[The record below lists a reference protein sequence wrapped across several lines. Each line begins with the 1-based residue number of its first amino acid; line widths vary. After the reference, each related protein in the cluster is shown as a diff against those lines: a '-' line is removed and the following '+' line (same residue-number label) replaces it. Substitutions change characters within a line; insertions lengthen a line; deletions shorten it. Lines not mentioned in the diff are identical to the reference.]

1 MTSRDFSNWM
11 WGEALSMIERAERL
25 QRQFFQHA
33 TSVSTV
39 AWEPPVD
46 ILESAE
52 EVCVQIALPG
62 VPADSITIAL
72 DPGGLHVSALRAF
85 PCRDDTMNVHRLEIP
100 YGRFERH
107 IGLPLGDP
115 YVPLELVDRRLA
127 DGVLTVVF
135 RKKEGA

>member
-11 WGEALSMIERAERL
+11 WGEALSMLERAERL

-33 TSVSTV
+33 AV

-46 ILESAE
+46 IVETTDGLR
-52 EVCVQIALPG
+52 VQVALPG
-62 VPADSITIAL
+62 VPAEAITVGL
-72 DPGGLHVSALRAF
+72 DPSGLRVSALRAF
-85 PCRDDTMNVHRLEIP
+85 ACRDDTMNVLRLEIP

-115 YVPLELVDRRLA
+115 YAPLELVDKQLA
-127 DGVLTVVF
+127 DGVLTLVF
-135 RKKEGA
+135 RRKEGA